1 MALGKWISNL
11 KGLFEEG
18 PMKEL
23 TEHVADDQQL
33 KLSAEQVV
41 ITDEFRNTFNVNSP
55 VRENIRNSF
64 LFSMLTMASHIVI
77 ATTPLVKKQR

>member
-23 TEHVADDQQL
+23 TEHVAEEPQV
-33 KLSAEQVV
+33 KLFA
-41 ITDEFRNTFNVNSP
+41 RTFATVSCSP
-55 VRENIRNSF
+55 CW
-64 LFSMLTMASHIVI
+64 
-77 ATTPLVKKQR
+77 